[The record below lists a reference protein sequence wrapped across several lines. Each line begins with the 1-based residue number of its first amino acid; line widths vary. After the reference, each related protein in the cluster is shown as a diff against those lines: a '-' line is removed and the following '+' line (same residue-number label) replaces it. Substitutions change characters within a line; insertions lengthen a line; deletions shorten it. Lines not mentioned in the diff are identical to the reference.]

1 MSEIVD
7 ELFRSAAEQL
17 DEAHQKAV
25 EDMRANIAKAKTE
38 ALKRIS
44 S

>member
-1 MSEIVD
+1 MSETVD
-7 ELFRSAAEQL
+7 ELFRSAAEQV

-25 EDMRANIAKAKTE
+25 EDMRAKVAKAKAE

>member
-7 ELFRSAAEQL
+7 EFFGSAADKV
-17 DEAHQKAV
+17 DETHQRSV
-25 EDMRANIAKAKTE
+25 EDMRAKVAKAKAE
-38 ALKRIS
+38 ALKKIS